1 MENGRKGIFTGLKL
15 WQQPAAQAAVPAIE
29 AGVPSPIAQPR
40 PRAAPQG
47 RPSQGDAMNEHIVKS
62 YEDELALL
70 DKKIAHMGGLAERIL
85 GQAFDA
91 LERRDPK
98 LAEVVVRSDKS
109 IDALEREIEE
119 QVVSMIARRQPMADD
134 LRHVMAALRI
144 TTDLERVG
152 DLAKNIAKR
161 ALAIA
166 HEAHPKP
173 LMSGL
178 RHMGELA
185 LTQLKEVLDAYAE
198 RDAERALTVWREDEN
213 IDAMYNSLFRE
224 LLTYMMEDPR
234 NIGISTHLLFGAKNI
249 ERVGDHT
256 TNIAETIHFL
266 VRGVNI
272 ADDRPKGDE
281 TSTTL
286 FQKD

>member
-1 MENGRKGIFTGLKL
+1 METGRKGILAGLRF
-15 WQQPAAQAAVPAIE
+15 WDQPPRQVAVHS
-29 AGVPSPIAQPR
+29 PSPLPQGT
-40 PRAAPQG
+40 AAPLG
-47 RPSQGDAMNEHIVKS
+47 KAAQGDAMNEHIVRS

-166 HEAHPKP
+166 HETHPKP

-198 RDAERALTVWREDEN
+198 RDAERALTVWREDEQL
-213 IDAMYNSLFRE
+213 DAMYNSIFRE

-266 VRGVNI
+266 VKGVNI
-272 ADDRPKGDE
+272 TDDRPKSDD